1 VRHGHRID
9 PGRKR
14 NLILNE
20 SGRLTVD
27 GRERTFET
35 VGPASDAPTGMVLVL
50 HGSKQSGRRVRNF
63 SGCSFDRLAQDASTL
78 AVYPD
83 AYKKSWNDARRTVRT
98 PARARGVDDV
108 AFLAALI
115 DQYKGLP
122 VYVVGYSNGGQ
133 MAIKLVHEIPDRL
146 SGAVIISA
154 TLPVAAN
161 LVVNDKHLPM
171 PIVLIH
177 GTLDPVVPYGGGI
190 ASMWG
195 LGSGG
200 RGLSAFDSAQYFA
213 RRNGITATP
222 DTEQLRHLPESG
234 KTSAI
239 RQRWAQEGK
248 DSVTLYTVTNGGHV
262 IPNPTTRA
270 SLLGRTTRD
279 IDAADTVAELMAEP
293 SEK

>member
-1 VRHGHRID
+1 MRHGHRIA

-50 HGSKQSGRRVRNF
+50 HGSKQSGRR
-63 SGCSFDRLAQDASTL
+63 
-78 AVYPD
+78 
-83 AYKKSWNDARRTVRT
+83 
-98 PARARGVDDV
+98 
-108 AFLAALI
+108 
-115 DQYKGLP
+115 
-122 VYVVGYSNGGQ
+122 YVVRYSNGGQ

-213 RRNGITATP
+213 RRNGITAAP
-222 DTEQLRHLPESG
+222 GTEQLRHLPESG

-293 SEK
+293 AEK